1 MTKQEEI
8 ISGMLNLKQI
18 YCHNCKYTKVECDK
32 TVGDSLICRGNI
44 DVILTYLKSQGVVIK
59 KEIAVDD
66 YNHNTT
72 AYDEL
77 I

>member
-18 YCHNCKYTKVECDK
+18 YCHNCKDTKVECDK

-44 DVILTYLKSQGVVIK
+44 KDCFDTEYFYKCR
-59 KEIAVDD
+59 E
-66 YNHNTT
+66 Y
-72 AYDEL
+72 
-77 I
+77 